1 MTEPGPPAGTTT
13 LDMPRSWCALH
24 SAIAAARIPGAI
36 PPEFMPA
43 RKTKH
48 LLLGTETPDP
58 PYPYPTMSEKAARR
72 SHDLVITSVATQ
84 LMSANAATS
93 VEVSRRVIA
102 ELVSYLGVDVGFLRY
117 NDHTIRASKLIAEWS
132 ARPDAP
138 DPGSLDLVDFAEADP
153 VFAAFEHAKDPMV
166 FRPEPATGDHQRRS
180 AAGGATEAMSLAAA
194 PLVSGEITTGV
205 LGFAK
210 FGDREWGPDE
220 LNALQAIAALFA
232 QVQARVQA
240 EEQLRYLA
248 EHDDLTGL
256 RNRRTLLTH
265 LDVLLGEGKPGPVA
279 ALFFDIDRIK
289 VINDYVGH
297 AAGDLFIRVSADRL
311 RSGAERPALVARLGG
326 DEFVLVP
333 TGPMDAAAAE
343 ALAHRL
349 RSELGKG
356 VSIDEELLS
365 RTVSVGVAVGIPG
378 KDSASDLLRRTV
390 QALHAAKTRGGNT
403 VSAHSD
409 DMWVKSAFRNDVE
422 LHLQRVIENSA
433 LHLHYLPE
441 VDLRTGDI
449 VAAEALVRWQHPT
462 RGLISPESFIGIAE
476 SINLAVELGRWVLRK
491 ACAELAGWRS
501 RGVGRDI
508 VLRVNVSPVQLVT
521 DGFVESVAGI
531 MTEFSLERGSV
542 CLEITERVVV
552 EDIETTRITLAR
564 LKDAGVRVAM
574 DDFGTGYSALSQL
587 KTLRVDTLKID
598 QGFVR
603 ELGSEPSDLAI
614 VQAII
619 ALAEAFDLELVA
631 EGVETEAAART
642 LLANGCH
649 RAQGYLL
656 SRPITGAAMESLLA
670 VGSIPLNFQT

>member
-1 MTEPGPPAGTTT
+1 
-13 LDMPRSWCALH
+13 
-24 SAIAAARIPGAI
+24 
-36 PPEFMPA
+36 
-43 RKTKH
+43 
-48 LLLGTETPDP
+48 
-58 PYPYPTMSEKAARR
+58 MSENAARR

-84 LMSANAATS
+84 LMAANAATS
-93 VEVSRRVIA
+93 AEVSRQVLA
-102 ELVSYLGVDVGFLRY
+102 ELVSYLGVDMGFLRY
-117 NDHTIRASKLIAEWS
+117 NDHTIRASKLIAEWP
-132 ARPDAP
+132 ARADLP
-138 DPGSLDLVDFAEADP
+138 DPGSPDLVYFAKADP
-153 VFAAFEHAKDPMV
+153 VFAAFEHAKDPIV
-166 FRPEPATGDHQRRS
+166 FHPPPTTADDQRRDGENH
-180 AAGGATEAMSLAAA
+180 ALEATSMAAA
-194 PLVSGEITTGV
+194 PLVSGDVTTGV

-210 FGDREWGPDE
+210 FGAREWGPDE

-240 EEQLRYLA
+240 EDQLRYLA

-256 RNRRTLLTH
+256 HNRRTLLAH
-265 LDVLLGEGKPGPVA
+265 LDARLAEGEPGPVA

-297 AAGDLFIRVSADRL
+297 AAGDLFIKVSADRL
-311 RSGAERPALVARLGG
+311 RSGAGRPALVARLGG

-333 TGPMDAAAAE
+333 NGPMDAAAAE
-343 ALAHRL
+343 ALAYRL
-349 RSELGKG
+349 RSKLGKG
-356 VSIDEELLS
+356 VSIDDELLT

-378 KDSASDLLRRTV
+378 KDSTSDLLRRTV
-390 QALHAAKTRGGNT
+390 QALHAAKTPGGNT

-422 LHLQRVIENSA
+422 LHLQSVIENSA

-462 RGLISPESFIGIAE
+462 RGLISPDSFIGIAE
-476 SINLAVELGRWVLRK
+476 SINLAVELGRWVLRT

-521 DGFVESVAGI
+521 DGFVESVADI

-552 EDIETTRITLAR
+552 EDIETTRITLER

-603 ELGSEPSDLAI
+603 ELGSDPSDLAI
-614 VQAII
+614 VRAII
-619 ALAEAFDLELVA
+619 ALAEAFNLDLVA

-656 SRPITGAAMESLLA
+656 SRPITGVAMESLLA
-670 VGSIPLNFQT
+670 DGRIPLSFQT